1 MLVKY
6 NDPERQRNNLGQVA
20 LIGVA
25 ITLRLPE
32 DPKGVPERAAETPG
46 FPGLFGYTQFQHS
59 SPPLPA
65 QCYVVLKTQTS
76 CFLTLGWKGKVPS
89 LGAQLQDSGAPDAQ
103 CSLH

>member
-25 ITLRLPE
+25 ITLGLPE
-32 DPKGVPERAAETPG
+32 NPKGVPERAAETPG
-46 FPGLFGYTQFQHS
+46 FPGLFGYTQSQHS
-59 SPPLPA
+59 SPLLPA

-76 CFLTLGWKGKVPS
+76 CFLMLGWKGKVPS
-89 LGAQLQDSGAPDAQ
+89 LGAQLQDSGASDAQ